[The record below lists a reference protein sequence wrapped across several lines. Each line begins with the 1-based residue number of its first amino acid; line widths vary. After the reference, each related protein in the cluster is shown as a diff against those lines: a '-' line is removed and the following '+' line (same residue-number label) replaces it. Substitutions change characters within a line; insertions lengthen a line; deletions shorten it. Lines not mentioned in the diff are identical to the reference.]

1 MRTVITTESQQQL
14 FTEART
20 HRAWLDKPVSDE
32 QLRAIYELTKWGP
45 TSVNCQPARIVFVVS
60 PEGKEKLMPA
70 LAESNRAK
78 VKAASATAI
87 VAYDE
92 NFYQDLPTL
101 FAAYDAKSFF
111 VGNEVLIQ
119 DTAFRNSSLQGAY
132 LMIAVR
138 AMGLDVG
145 PISGFDNAGLDQA
158 FFAGTSWKSNFIC
171 NIGHGDESKLHPRG
185 PRLGFERACRIV

>member
-1 MRTVITTESQQQL
+1 MRPTIATESQRQL

-20 HRAWLDKPVSDE
+20 HRTWFDKPVSHE
-32 QLRAIYELTKWGP
+32 QLRAIYELAKWGP

-60 PEGKEKLMPA
+60 QEGKEKLMPA

-92 NFYQDLPTL
+92 NFYEDLPVL
-101 FAAYDAKSFF
+101 FTAYDAKSFF
-111 VGNEVLIQ
+111 VGNAALIQ
-119 DTAFRNSSLQGAY
+119 ETALRNSSLQGAY

-145 PISGFDNAGLDQA
+145 PISGFDNARLDQA
-158 FFAGTSWKSNFIC
+158 FFAGTSWKSNFIF

>member
-1 MRTVITTESQQQL
+1 MRTVLAIESRQQL

-20 HRAWLDKPVSDE
+20 HRAWLDKPVSDA
-32 QLRAIYELTKWGP
+32 QLRAIFELAKWGP
-45 TSVNCQPARIVFVVS
+45 TSVNCQPARIVFVIS
-60 PEGKEKLMPA
+60 QEGKEKMMPA
-70 LAESNRAK
+70 LADSNRAK
-78 VKAASATAI
+78 VKTASATAI

-92 NFYQDLPTL
+92 NFYEDLPTL
-101 FAAYDAKSFF
+101 FTAYDAKSFF
-111 VGNEVLIQ
+111 VGNEELVR
-119 DTAFRNSSLQGAY
+119 DTGFRNSSLQGAY

-145 PISGFDNAGLDQA
+145 PISGFDNAKLDQA

-185 PRLGFERACRIV
+185 PRLDFERVCRIV